1 MTTDSFLPGLLAL
14 YAGLDFRSMGRQG
27 QSNTRAGRNLLPS
40 LHQNLSVP
48 VLFESPLH
56 KKFYSQTFDLE
67 TSDTGVG
74 KAGIKARPPKG
85 PDLPKSPIGS
95 PGLVLPNTH
104 PLTLALSVRA
114 TICSRTTETAPE
126 HWHQLLSTP
135 TNLQLS
141 PPDPQPHF
149 PAMPPKHVWGNA
161 LLTLL
166 TTCPFGHIN
175 I

>member
-1 MTTDSFLPGLLAL
+1 MQAWTSGAWGGRGRATQGLARTSCPL
-14 YAGLDFRSMGRQG
+14 S
-27 QSNTRAGRNLLPS
+27 TRIS
-40 LHQNLSVP
+40 LSLFC
-48 VLFESPLH
+48 FESPLH